1 MRSGSKPQGWN
12 QSDAIATAYGEG
24 QDDLWRRL
32 FTEQNFQK
40 RRNITGF
47 YQILTVLGA
56 LEYPVFSI
64 PARKTKQSHLGLF
77 LQDYV

>member
-1 MRSGSKPQGWN
+1 MCSGSKLQGWN
-12 QSDAIATAYGEG
+12 QSDAIATGYGEG

-40 RRNITGF
+40 KRNITGF
-47 YQILTVLGA
+47 YQILTVLEA
-56 LEYPVFSI
+56 LEYSVFSI

-77 LQDYV
+77 LQDCI